1 MIHQSDFGIPFRK
14 KRRDTAAKGIPEND
28 KLFVRFTV
36 RILDGYQGAGA
47 GKKDLIRIFAGF
59 FLHIVDGTHR
69 LILMIG
75 HDTAI

>member
-1 MIHQSDFGIPFRK
+1 MSHYDSVPMYC
-14 KRRDTAAKGIPEND
+14 TETVHPAAKGIPEND